1 MGVIVK
7 PLNLNDRQVKRVDRI
22 EESNGTYEGRARRVA
37 NRIDA
42 RRDARGAENPRL
54 AKMLGA
60 KPAMAQPMKKGGKI
74 IKKAQNGIV
83 KSLKK
88 AGADL
93 KQADRDYKSSDS
105 VRNLPIKSKSLK
117 GKLDEMKG
125 NRAKADSLFKVA
137 QKREMGQMKKGGK
150 MIKKAQNG
158 KFLKALTAQKGD
170 TSRKMGLNFDKKS
183 FDSLPKLKTKAKNG
197 TSFGMLSV
205 KAGVDKNPK
214 PTAADRI
221 AGAKGLAKYG
231 KMMKKGG
238 KCKNG
243 C

>member
-1 MGVIVK
+1 M
-7 PLNLNDRQVKRVDRI
+7 
-22 EESNGTYEGRARRVA
+22 
-37 NRIDA
+37 
-42 RRDARGAENPRL
+42 
-54 AKMLGA
+54 AKMV
-60 KPAMAQPMKKGGKI
+60 
-74 IKKAQNGIV
+74 KKAQSGIV

-137 QKREMGQMKKGGK
+137 KKREAGEMKNGGMKKKYKNGGTLAAP
-150 MIKKAQNG
+150 KKDGVSMQLGTYTRQIG
-158 KFLKALTAQKGD
+158 KNYTGKKVVNKGAKA
-170 TSRKMGLNFDKKS
+170 KMGKS
-183 FDSLPKLKTKAKNG
+183 
-197 TSFGMLSV
+197 V
-205 KAGVDKNPK
+205 
-214 PTAADRI
+214 
-221 AGAKGLAKYG
+221 
-231 KMMKKGG
+231 G